1 MAECVDQ
8 SLSESPFV
16 KFGNHRRKQTHGQLR
31 AWIPGLERLGYLFY
45 GFEQRATVGLIH
57 LDVGTHKNLKSRLI
71 RRNKPLQRFFVA
83 DKQQPCQSRR
93 QLTIDR
99 HNKAQ
104 RFLQVRIRKLQKIP
118 VTGLIGSDDFAQA
131 VTLQWIE
138 IIPGG
143 LHHRLS
149 GIVKSAQI
157 RKTGGNLIRIHGHTF
172 WRTIHC
178 SPLETATALF
188 IAEHAPTGE
197 ERPATILQRVNQSYF
212 RNSLLQNYHGTCC
225 ITGMQIP
232 KLLIAS
238 HIKPWK
244 ASTPNEKT
252 AASNGLLL
260 NAFHDRAFDQGLIS
274 IDDDYRIMVN
284 HDKVRHSD
292 INDRWLYDF
301 DGHEISLPAI
311 SQPSHEFIEYHHKH
325 IFLANAA

>member
-1 MAECVDQ
+1 MAINVSSSAPRRNWSREETMMAFALYIVLEPRECDD
-8 SLSESPFV
+8 
-16 KFGNHRRKQTHGQLR
+16 KG
-31 AWIPGLERLGYLFY
+31 
-45 GFEQRATVGLIH
+45 
-57 LDVGTHKNLKSRLI
+57 LDVQRLASFLHRTPSSVALKIWNIAAYDANRKACGRVGMKHGSKLDSQVWQWYAEDPDAFMKQCLDVL
-71 RRNKPLQRFFVA
+71 RRALLQANASNFTPAPLA
-83 DKQQPCQSRR
+83 P
-93 QLTIDR
+93 DR
-99 HNKAQ
+99 H
-104 RFLQVRIRKLQKIP
+104 
-118 VTGLIGSDDFAQA
+118 
-131 VTLQWIE
+131 
-138 IIPGG
+138 
-143 LHHRLS
+143 
-149 GIVKSAQI
+149 
-157 RKTGGNLIRIHGHTF
+157 
-172 WRTIHC
+172 
-178 SPLETATALF
+178 SPLETATALL
-188 IAEHAPTGE
+188 IDEHAPTKE
-197 ERPATILQRVNQSYF
+197 ERPITMLQRVNQSYF

>member
-1 MAECVDQ
+1 MPKTPMHSWSSAWMCCDAHSCKRTQ
-8 SLSESPFV
+8 ATSPPP
-16 KFGNHRRKQTHGQLR
+16 
-31 AWIPGLERLGYLFY
+31 A
-45 GFEQRATVGLIH
+45 
-57 LDVGTHKNLKSRLI
+57 
-71 RRNKPLQRFFVA
+71 PLA
-83 DKQQPCQSRR
+83 P
-93 QLTIDR
+93 DR
-99 HNKAQ
+99 H
-104 RFLQVRIRKLQKIP
+104 
-118 VTGLIGSDDFAQA
+118 
-131 VTLQWIE
+131 
-138 IIPGG
+138 
-143 LHHRLS
+143 
-149 GIVKSAQI
+149 
-157 RKTGGNLIRIHGHTF
+157 
-172 WRTIHC
+172 

-311 SQPSHEFIEYHHKH
+311 SQPSHVFIEYHHKH

>member
-1 MAECVDQ
+1 MMAFALYIVLEPRECDD
-8 SLSESPFV
+8 
-16 KFGNHRRKQTHGQLR
+16 KG
-31 AWIPGLERLGYLFY
+31 
-45 GFEQRATVGLIH
+45 
-57 LDVGTHKNLKSRLI
+57 LDVQRLASFLHRTPSSVALKIWNIAAYDANRKACGRVGMKHGSKLDSQVWQWYAEDPDAFMEQCLDVL
-71 RRNKPLQRFFVA
+71 RRALLQANASNFTPAPLA
-83 DKQQPCQSRR
+83 P
-93 QLTIDR
+93 DR
-99 HNKAQ
+99 H
-104 RFLQVRIRKLQKIP
+104 
-118 VTGLIGSDDFAQA
+118 
-131 VTLQWIE
+131 
-138 IIPGG
+138 
-143 LHHRLS
+143 
-149 GIVKSAQI
+149 
-157 RKTGGNLIRIHGHTF
+157 
-172 WRTIHC
+172 
-178 SPLETATALF
+178 SPLETATALL
-188 IAEHAPTGE
+188 IDEHAPTRE
-197 ERPATILQRVNQSYF
+197 ERPITMLQRVNQSYF

-252 AASNGLLL
+252 AASNGPLL

>member
-1 MAECVDQ
+1 M
-8 SLSESPFV
+8 
-16 KFGNHRRKQTHGQLR
+16 
-31 AWIPGLERLGYLFY
+31 
-45 GFEQRATVGLIH
+45 
-57 LDVGTHKNLKSRLI
+57 
-71 RRNKPLQRFFVA
+71 
-83 DKQQPCQSRR
+83 
-93 QLTIDR
+93 
-99 HNKAQ
+99 
-104 RFLQVRIRKLQKIP
+104 
-118 VTGLIGSDDFAQA
+118 
-131 VTLQWIE
+131 
-138 IIPGG
+138 
-143 LHHRLS
+143 
-149 GIVKSAQI
+149 
-157 RKTGGNLIRIHGHTF
+157 
-172 WRTIHC
+172 
-178 SPLETATALF
+178 
-188 IAEHAPTGE
+188 
-197 ERPATILQRVNQSYF
+197 LQRVNQSYF

-325 IFLANAA
+325 IFLANAAYQHRGGPPPRPTPRCTRVSAKFLPHHFPKPARHNLRLPCYTNYPFRPVAARRRSGDLSGQALKRQSKNVEIEPETASRHRNLCRGGADRFPKPSAPPFPCFAAIDYSDGFGRFTTRTPLRCTVYAPPSLPRSARNRTIGSPAMPRSSTSDLPRVR

>member
-1 MAECVDQ
+1 MAINVSSSAPRRNWSREETMMAFALYIVLKPRECDD
-8 SLSESPFV
+8 
-16 KFGNHRRKQTHGQLR
+16 KG
-31 AWIPGLERLGYLFY
+31 
-45 GFEQRATVGLIH
+45 
-57 LDVGTHKNLKSRLI
+57 LDVQRLASFLHRPPSSVALKIWNIAAYDANRKACGRVGMKHGSKLDSQVWQWYAEDPDAFMEQCLDVL
-71 RRNKPLQRFFVA
+71 RRALLQANASNFTPAPLA
-83 DKQQPCQSRR
+83 P
-93 QLTIDR
+93 DR
-99 HNKAQ
+99 H
-104 RFLQVRIRKLQKIP
+104 
-118 VTGLIGSDDFAQA
+118 
-131 VTLQWIE
+131 
-138 IIPGG
+138 
-143 LHHRLS
+143 
-149 GIVKSAQI
+149 
-157 RKTGGNLIRIHGHTF
+157 
-172 WRTIHC
+172 
-178 SPLETATALF
+178 SPLETATALL
-188 IAEHAPTGE
+188 IDEHAPTKE
-197 ERPATILQRVNQSYF
+197 ERPITMLQRVNQSYF